1 MLTKRYTSCVWLESG
16 VCFDNGVYGSNVK
29 LCCYMSAPGGGN
41 VMIFENY
48 KGEKINW
55 DKFFEIK
62 QKYREIQ
69 QSGGTVEGCK
79 GCVFLEEK
87 DWPQENY
94 IDSIIFDH
102 FTKCNCNCTY
112 CYTQE
117 DKKKYQTLK
126 TYNIYP
132 IIKDMFDRKILR
144 AGGQVGF
151 GGGEPT
157 ILPELDKLIDLFL
170 KNGFSNIRIPSS
182 GIKYSNMIAK
192 GISTGQI
199 SVVVSVDSSS
209 RETYKKIKQIDK
221 YDTVCK
227 NLKKYAKAQRK
238 PPVNASYEEIDS
250 CYGVMSKYIIIPGI
264 NDNKEEIDNWL
275 KFNKENNIEKIIL
288 DIENSWLKIYR
299 VEKPDQRVIDLMKY
313 VVNKSKEMNFF
324 KLEFYDRSRY
334 LIENY

>member
-1 MLTKRYTSCVWLESG
+1 
-16 VCFDNGVYGSNVK
+16 
-29 LCCYMSAPGGGN
+29 
-41 VMIFENY
+41 
-48 KGEKINW
+48 
-55 DKFFEIK
+55 
-62 QKYREIQ
+62 
-69 QSGGTVEGCK
+69 
-79 GCVFLEEK
+79 
-87 DWPQENY
+87 
-94 IDSIIFDH
+94 
-102 FTKCNCNCTY
+102 
-112 CYTQE
+112 
-117 DKKKYQTLK
+117 
-126 TYNIYP
+126 
-132 IIKDMFDRKILR
+132 MFDRKILR